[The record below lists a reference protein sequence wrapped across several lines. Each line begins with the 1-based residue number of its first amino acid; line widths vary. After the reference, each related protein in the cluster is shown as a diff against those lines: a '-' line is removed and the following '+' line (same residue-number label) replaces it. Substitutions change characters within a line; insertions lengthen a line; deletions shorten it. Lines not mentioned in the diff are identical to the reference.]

1 MVAIE
6 KKIEYFQVESDE
18 ESNAGLPR
26 NFKMSDILIYQNL
39 KNHESSETTTEEKIA
54 DSLNINQG
62 LISELLTLQR
72 FVE

>member
-1 MVAIE
+1 
-6 KKIEYFQVESDE
+6 
-18 ESNAGLPR
+18 
-26 NFKMSDILIYQNL
+26 MSDILIYQNL